1 MMASPMNFST
11 VPPHDA
17 MAADIAEKYVA
28 RRDRRRSGS
37 SCSPSSVDPVT
48 SANRTVTSLRSSAV
62 RSAGLSDD
70 PQEGQNS
77 KPSGFSAPQFAQ
89 VTTSEVYGSGFL
101 PVVRTAPF
109 EHAISAGVSPDRHRE
124 ELRLAGDAAKAHR
137 AERAEGEV
145 GARGEIP
152 DIAMIIERV

>member
-1 MMASPMNFST
+1 
-11 VPPHDA
+11 
-17 MAADIAEKYVA
+17 YVA

-37 SCSPSSVDPVT
+37 NCSPSSVDPVT

-62 RSAGLSDD
+62 RSAGLSDN

-89 VTTSEVYGSGFL
+89 VTTSEVYGYGFL

-109 EHAISAGVSPDRHRE
+109 EHAISAGVSPDRYRE
-124 ELRLAGDAAKAHR
+124 ELPLAGHAAKAHR
-137 AERAEGEV
+137 ACDRRTPRPSERS
-145 GARGEIP
+145 ARTPRRSHRSPAPRGSRP
-152 DIAMIIERV
+152 PGRARRP